1 MGQTG
6 SFKRNFNI
14 KIKNCIN
21 GIKIQRIKVC
31 MVYLK
36 KGWEGRFIALNLY
49 IRKKTIY
56 Q

>member
-1 MGQTG
+1 MHQTG
-6 SFKRNFNI
+6 SFKRNFKN
-14 KIKNCIN
+14 KIENCIN
-21 GIKIQRIKVC
+21 VIKIQYIKVC

-49 IRKKTIY
+49 IRKKIIY